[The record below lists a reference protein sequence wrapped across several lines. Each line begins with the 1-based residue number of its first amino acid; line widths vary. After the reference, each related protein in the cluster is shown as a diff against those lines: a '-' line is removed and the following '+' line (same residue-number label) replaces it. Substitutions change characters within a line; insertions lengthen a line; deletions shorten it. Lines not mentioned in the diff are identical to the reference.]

1 MIYHN
6 VLLFICY
13 WILINGQPLPI
24 LPGIDLGVLTNQARR
39 FLDLYGVATQLMN
52 LGGTIIDNAKTV
64 YDSTGP
70 DSFGS
75 SGNSVSG
82 DFARP
87 WYNSDRRNTKNKYDS
102 LLFNEYRNGAYGND
116 YGSTIK
122 NNGIETLLNT
132 FLGPSFFTKTTSSPA
147 INLADFFKPAHQQ
160 SDNDRIKGGSD
171 INRLVDKL
179 VRSGAQ
185 RATPNPDISPN
196 LLQTIFGK

>member
-87 WYNSDRRNTKNKYDS
+87 WA
-102 LLFNEYRNGAYGND
+102 F
-116 YGSTIK
+116 I
-122 NNGIETLLNT
+122 
-132 FLGPSFFTKTTSSPA
+132 FTKTTSSPA